1 MQTIV
6 TNYPWAKE
14 LEKTVINSLVTSFGL
29 DFLLFKDKVG
39 GDVDTIHN
47 VRQNIWAT
55 ENEKKAYEQRGAYD
69 STAYHTHT
77 NYKETGA
84 RDKALQQAGQLHDP
98 YRNKTMTPDEQRNLD
113 HVIAA
118 KEIHEDAGR
127 VLAELNGSELAN
139 QNSNLQTTSAPINQ
153 SKNKTPIT
161 EYLEKLPNIISDNEK
176 NLAKQE
182 AQLASLP
189 RETPEEKHKFQ
200 KLEAKIRKAKNKI
213 ENLKSINSEEMQKK
227 DRQAREK
234 YDGTINRAYYSSSK
248 FIQQTG
254 YAAGLSGIKMGTRQM
269 LGLVMAEIWFELRT
283 QIPKILESLKNN
295 FNFEKFIARIKE
307 TFQGIWQRIKA
318 RFKDFL
324 TSFKEGVFGGV
335 MSSVTT
341 TIFNIFATT
350 QKAAI
355 KIIREIW
362 GQLAKAFKII
372 FFNPEKL
379 AFVDLCK
386 TVVGILSTAAGVT
399 VGSMVHSQ
407 LLPLCNFPF
416 GAELAAFA
424 GALVTG
430 LVTLGLTYF
439 LLSSNAA
446 QKVWD
451 FFESIM
457 PHTGAVQKYQ
467 AINAELDRYLT
478 ELARLD
484 FNMDTDALAE
494 FSRELAACNDE
505 MQRSLVL
512 KDEIVKRG
520 IELPYEMGN
529 AASTRKWL
537 VSLVK

>member
-1 MQTIV
+1 MQTTI
-6 TNYPWAKE
+6 NQYPWAKE
-14 LEKTVINSLVTSFGL
+14 FEKTVVNSLATTFGL

-47 VRQNIWAT
+47 VRQGVWAT
-55 ENEKKAYEQRGAYD
+55 EKEKETYEQRGDYD
-69 STAYHTHT
+69 SKAYHTHT

-84 RDKALQQAGQLHDP
+84 RDKALQQAGQLHDA
-98 YRNKTMTPDEQRNLD
+98 YSNKTMTPDEQRNLD

-118 KEIHEDAGR
+118 NEIHEDAGR
-127 VLAELNGSELAN
+127 ILAELDGAELAN
-139 QNSNLQTTSAPINQ
+139 QSSNLQTTSESINK
-153 SKNKTPIT
+153 SKKQTPIT
-161 EYLEKLPNIISDNEK
+161 EYLEKLPKLISGHENTLK
-176 NLAKQE
+176 KQE
-182 AQLASLP
+182 EQLASLP
-189 RETPEEKHKFQ
+189 RQTPEQRHKSEE
-200 KLEAKIRKAKNKI
+200 LEAKIRNTKNKI
-213 ENLKSINSEEMQKK
+213 EKLKSIDSKAMEEK

-234 YDGTINRAYYSSSK
+234 YDGTINRAYYTSSK
-248 FIQQTG
+248 FMLQTG
-254 YAAGLSGIKMGTRQM
+254 YAAGLSGLKMGTRQM

-399 VGSMVHSQ
+399 VGSMAHTQ

-439 LLSSNAA
+439 LLNSNAA
-446 QKVWD
+446 QKAWD

-512 KDEIVKRG
+512 KDEIAKRG

-537 VSLVK
+537 VSLAK